1 MPFRVQML
9 RRGCLWLV
17 EESAVTRE
25 ASSRQLPSYP
35 PSLRERKYWM
45 EIRKRQAE
53 HKILKSFEMSEKSQS
68 ACTSL
73 WGSGTSIVHLHY
85 VTMFSANI
93 SVTLMIYNVS
103 ESYNIYSVCSKKCNV
118 FQMMCLLGV
127 LLSCWND

>member
-1 MPFRVQML
+1 ML

-73 WGSGTSIVHLHY
+73 CGSGTSIVHLQY
-85 VTMFSANI
+85 VTKILTMEANI
-93 SVTLMIYNVS
+93 SVTFMIYSVS
-103 ESYNIYSVCSKKCNV
+103 ESYNIYSVCSKKFNV